1 MIEQLA
7 KRTSGF
13 LVEHGADSSQQE
25 VYTYSMEC
33 ILNLLCSDILLFT
46 AGVLLH
52 QLPALIVWDISYMLI
67 RTNIGGYHAGTHERC
82 ILAGTMVGL
91 LSLPLNRLWEA
102 YPALTVVLF
111 AALAG
116 DILFLA
122 PVRHERRP
130 VSPAGKK
137 KAKLHAALI
146 TTLGFLIA
154 FLLIH
159 KGMVIG
165 NAVFSGFACALI
177 LSLYAAL
184 QNARKGVVSNV
195 I

>member
-7 KRTSGF
+7 KRSSGF
-13 LVEHGADSSQQE
+13 LVEHGADASQRE

-46 AGVLLH
+46 AGALLH
-52 QLPALIVWDISYMLI
+52 QLPALIVWNISYMLI
-67 RTNIGGYHAGTHERC
+67 RTNIGGYHASTHERC
-82 ILAGTMVGL
+82 ILAGTIVGL

-102 YPALTVVLF
+102 YPFLTAVLF

-137 KAKLHAALI
+137 KAKLHAAFI
-146 TTLGFLIA
+146 AAIGFLIA
-154 FLLIH
+154 ITLIYN
-159 KGMVIG
+159 GIVIG
-165 NAVFSGFACALI
+165 NAIFSGFACALI

-184 QNARKGVVSNV
+184 RNARKGVVSNV